1 MVNNDSSFPGS
12 RDFADLATRSL
23 DDFDRAACSIGRLEQ
38 IGLVADDDLRKGTD
52 QMLRNLSYRAREARP
67 LRPQPTKPD
76 TRLNAM
82 SSSLEPRLLRAHA
95 LLAPRTVESPTVLW
109 LWSWTSLA
117 VVGVMCW
124 AAHTNHWVAATALV
138 LLRSVGSMFAGTAGF
153 PTAKQ
158 PDPPVGAPSRVL
170 RCVMSHLGDALGLVG
185 VGFALSAD
193 DRPVWGLVMS
203 CAALLMLTA
212 TLTRV
217 AAVQVG
223 LVVNRKATERVI
235 RRLSLGLGFIAM
247 AAAGGVATNGVP
259 PVVIAAIGP
268 SIYAA
273 VELWR
278 VASIL
283 LSMKPRSVILD
294 VGVDGVWEQQEIY
307 RDPNMPPVRPPALSL
322 V

>member
-1 MVNNDSSFPGS
+1 MANNDSSFPGS

-67 LRPQPTKPD
+67 LRPQPSKPS
-76 TRLNAM
+76 TRVNAV
-82 SSSLEPRLLRAHA
+82 SSVLEPRLLQAHE
-95 LLAPRTVESPTVLW
+95 LLVPHAVESPALLW

-124 AAHTNHWVAATALV
+124 AAHTDHWMTATALV
-138 LLRSVGSMFAGTAGF
+138 LVRSVGSLFAGTARF
-153 PTAKQ
+153 PTAKR
-158 PDPPVGAPSRVL
+158 PDPTVDAPSRVL
-170 RCVMSHLGDALGLVG
+170 RCVMSHTGDALGLVG
-185 VGFALSAD
+185 VGFALSAN

-223 LVVNRKATERVI
+223 LVVNRKATERIV

-247 AAAGGVATNGVP
+247 AAAGGVATTGVP

-278 VASIL
+278 VASTL

-294 VGVDGVWEQQEIY
+294 VDVDGEWEQQEIY
-307 RDPNMPPVRPPALSL
+307 RDPNMPAVRPPALSL